1 MMSKWSYTYVRA
13 VRLSGSTQ
21 RSRTVLTW
29 WILRG
34 TVRVRYMYQPSL
46 EVIYN

>member
-1 MMSKWSYTYVRA
+1 MMSICSYTYVRA
-13 VRLSGSTQ
+13 VRLSRSTQ
-21 RSRTVLTW
+21 RTVLTW